1 MARDDWRVRVELEDA
16 HTFLDRIGLDIS
28 AEAKDLAREL
38 AERRLPVSRDDDSVF
53 VYASTGREAEQARK
67 VVEAELGELGLKPLV
82 LRVEHWLT
90 DDDRWDDEP
99 EAPDVEEELAAR
111 GYAPWEVRV
120 ECASHDEA
128 DRASRLA
135 RDRGLRDR
143 AALDLPRRRRRDARG
158 GGGAR
163 SPRPR
168 RGRGRRRA
176 RLGGHAPK
184 SLRRLRRTWRLA
196 TADQTSRRLWGST
209 DTAFATRLFGPG
221 ATGAIL
227 EDLPGVAAGAVLLVE
242 LTGERHRVGDPL
254 RIAV

>member
-67 VVEAELGELGLKPLV
+67 VVEAELGELGLQPLV

-128 DRASRLA
+128 DQLA
-135 RDRGLRDR
+135 DSLETEGYEIERRWTYLVVGVATREEAEAL
-143 AALDLPRRRRRDARG
+143 AARVHGEVEAG
-158 GGGAR
+158 GELVWEVMPQNPFAVFGG
-163 SPRPR
+163 
-168 RGRGRRRA
+168 
-176 RLGGHAPK
+176 LGG
-184 SLRRLRRTWRLA
+184 
-196 TADQTSRRLWGST
+196 
-209 DTAFATRLFGPG
+209 
-221 ATGAIL
+221 
-227 EDLPGVAAGAVLLVE
+227 
-242 LTGERHRVGDPL
+242 
-254 RIAV
+254 

>member
-38 AERRLPVSRDDDSVF
+38 AERRLPVSRDDDTVF
-53 VYASTGREAEQARK
+53 VYTSTGREAEQARK
-67 VVEAELGELGLKPLV
+67 VVEAELSELGLQPLV

-128 DRASRLA
+128 DQLA
-135 RDRGLRDR
+135 DSLETEGYEIERRWTYLVVGVATREEAEAL
-143 AALDLPRRRRRDARG
+143 AARVHGEVEAG
-158 GGGAR
+158 GELVWEVMPQNPFAVFGG
-163 SPRPR
+163 
-168 RGRGRRRA
+168 
-176 RLGGHAPK
+176 LGG
-184 SLRRLRRTWRLA
+184 
-196 TADQTSRRLWGST
+196 
-209 DTAFATRLFGPG
+209 
-221 ATGAIL
+221 
-227 EDLPGVAAGAVLLVE
+227 
-242 LTGERHRVGDPL
+242 
-254 RIAV
+254 